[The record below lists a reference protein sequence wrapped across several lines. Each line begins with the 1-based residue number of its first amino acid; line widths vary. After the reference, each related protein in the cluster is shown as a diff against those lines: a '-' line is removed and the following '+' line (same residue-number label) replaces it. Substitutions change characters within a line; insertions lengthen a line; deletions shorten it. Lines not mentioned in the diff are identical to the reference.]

1 MKQKDGHFS
10 MLLGTLSA
18 SLLWSLLT
26 GKGTIKDGEG
36 IITAG
41 QDF

>member
-1 MKQKDGHFS
+1 

-18 SLLWSLLT
+18 SLLGNLLT
-26 GKGTIKDGEG
+26 GKGTIRVGEA
-36 IITAG
+36 TVRAR

>member
-1 MKQKDGHFS
+1 

-18 SLLWSLLT
+18 SLLGYLLT
-26 GKGTIKDGEG
+26 GKGTIRVGEA
-36 IITAG
+36 TVRAR